1 MNLPTGPFDAFT
13 KPFENF
19 TRLPVMPD
27 LTVLPTWGNAAFKL
41 AQTSL
46 TIAMT
51 SQQVIALRL
60 SMMATKPGE
69 AKTNRESQRMVTEKM
84 EAMQEST
91 ARLIRLS
98 TNLASA
104 WPKLWTDPKA
114 ADRILRQ
121 TLSATNHAMAPYSRR
136 VTSNAK
142 RLTR

>member
-1 MNLPTGPFDAFT
+1 MTTIPHLAFT

-41 AQTSL
+41 AETGL
-46 TIAMT
+46 TIAVA

-60 SMMATKPGE
+60 TMLATKPGQ
-69 AKTNRESQRMVTEKM
+69 AGTTRESQRMVTEKV
-84 EAMQEST
+84 EAMQES
-91 ARLIRLS
+91 ASRFVRLS
-98 TNLASA
+98 GNLVSA

-121 TLSATNHAMAPYSRR
+121 TLSATNHAMAPFSRR
-136 VTSNAK
+136 VSSNAK
-142 RLTR
+142 RLSR